1 MTDFNDNEVMEE
13 EKMHKC
19 ACNDGNSKCENP
31 EGCECGTDDSGH
43 DGMFITLTT
52 DDGSD
57 LKCQVLGTFDDGVEA
72 TYIALMP
79 VGDETVYLYGFE
91 DHAEEPILR
100 KIESDKEYDR
110 AKTLFLELS
119 E

>member
-1 MTDFNDNEVMEE
+1 MTDFNDKEVIE
-13 EKMHKC
+13 EKMHEC
-19 ACNDGNSKCENP
+19 DCDGDKSECKDPEN
-31 EGCECGTDDSGH
+31 CECKSDDEQ
-43 DGMFITLTT
+43 GMFITLTT

-79 VGDETVYLYGFE
+79 VGDDTVYLYGFE
-91 DHAEEPILR
+91 DDEEEPILR

-110 AKTLFLELS
+110 ARTLFLELS

>member
-1 MTDFNDNEVMEE
+1 MTDSNKSEIIEE
-13 EKMHKC
+13 NKMHEC
-19 ACNDGNSKCENP
+19 ACEDSDSKCENP
-31 EGCECGTDDSGH
+31 ENCECNSEEEH
-43 DGMFITLTT
+43 GMFITLTT
-52 DDGSD
+52 DDGND

-79 VGDETVYLYGFE
+79 VGDDTVYLYGFE
-91 DHAEEPILR
+91 DDDDEPVLR

-110 AKTLFLELS
+110 ARTLFLDLS

>member
-1 MTDFNDNEVMEE
+1 MTELNNDDKLKSAVSHECSCGEE
-13 EKMHKC
+13 NTECK
-19 ACNDGNSKCENP
+19 DP
-31 EGCECGTDDSGH
+31 ESCECNSSVDEK
-43 DGMFITLTT
+43 GMYITLTT

-79 VGDETVYLYGFE
+79 VGDDTVYLYGFE
-91 DHAEEPILR
+91 DDDDEPILR
-100 KIESDKEYDR
+100 KIESDREYDR
-110 AKTLFLELS
+110 ARTLFLELS

>member
-1 MTDFNDNEVMEE
+1 MTDFNDKEVL
-13 EKMHKC
+13 EKNKLHEC
-19 ACNDGNSKCENP
+19 ACNDGESKCENP
-31 EGCECGTDDSGH
+31 ENCECNSEDH
-43 DGMFITLTT
+43 EHGMFITLTT

-57 LKCQVLGTFDDGVEA
+57 LKCQVLGTFDDGVET

-79 VGDETVYLYGFE
+79 VGDDTVYLYGFE
-91 DHAEEPILR
+91 DDDEEPILR

-110 AKTLFLELS
+110 ARTLFLELS